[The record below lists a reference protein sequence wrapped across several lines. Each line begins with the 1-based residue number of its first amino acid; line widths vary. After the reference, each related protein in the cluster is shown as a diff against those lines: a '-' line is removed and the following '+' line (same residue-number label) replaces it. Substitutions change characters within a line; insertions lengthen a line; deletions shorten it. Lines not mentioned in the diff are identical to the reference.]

1 MIASLSRCVVA
12 ALALAAA
19 PLCAGAQPKA
29 PEPGSPSVTE
39 GIVVIAGQRVVYRAT
54 AGLTPLM
61 DDKLKVK
68 ANVFSIVYERLS
80 DSEKDESG
88 RARTLASIDPAGR
101 PVTFAFNGGPGSSS
115 VWLHLGA
122 LGPRRVRM
130 GPEGEMPASAV
141 LADNASSWLDF
152 TDLVFIDPVSTGYSR
167 AAEGEDPKQ
176 FHGLDEDVRWV
187 AEFIRL
193 SLTRGKRWLSPKYL
207 VGESYGTT
215 RAAGMSRELQE
226 RLGIYVSGIAL
237 ISPVLNFQT
246 TSFDVGNDTPY
257 WLFLPTY
264 AATAWYHKRLAPP
277 MAADLTRTLDEV
289 GAFARTEYLTALA
302 EGDRLDPARRQA
314 VAERLAA
321 YTGLSRDFI
330 LRSNLRPTIGAFT
343 KELLRDQGRTVGRLD
358 SRFKGI
364 DRTDVGE
371 SPEYDPSYAAIQGVY
386 TSAMNDYARRELR
399 FESDLNYEILTG
411 NVRPWSFA
419 SASNRYANVAESLR
433 RSISVNPNLRVWA
446 ACGYYDLATPFAA
459 AGYTLHNLQLD
470 PTLHGNI
477 SQTFYESGHMMYV
490 READLEKLRQDAAR
504 WYSAA
509 PKP

>member
-1 MIASLSRCVVA
+1 
-12 ALALAAA
+12 
-19 PLCAGAQPKA
+19 
-29 PEPGSPSVTE
+29 
-39 GIVVIAGQRVVYRAT
+39 
-54 AGLTPLM
+54 M

-88 RARTLASIDPAGR
+88 KARTLASIDPSAR

-264 AATAWYHKRLAPP
+264 TATAWYHKRLAPP
-277 MAADLTRTLDEV
+277 LAGDLVRTLDEV
-289 GAFARTEYLTALA
+289 RAFARTDYITALA
-302 EGDRLDPARRQA
+302 EGDRLDAARREA
-314 VAERLAA
+314 IAERLAA
-321 YTGLSRDFI
+321 YTGLSKEFI

-470 PTLHGNI
+470 PALHGNI
-477 SQTFYESGHMMYV
+477 TQTFYESGHMMYV

-504 WYSAA
+504 WYGAA